1 MSQHQRGFAL
11 LTSMLVLLVL
21 SIVVVNAVR
30 TNLLNERASGG
41 YMDRT
46 RAFQAAEQAIQQ
58 GKALLMANTTLC
70 FESALGCSVSGGQVS
85 AIASGTT
92 PLLNDATYSSNLPT
106 GASWAD
112 GRAVTISPSTKSD
125 GTAQNTKYMVTRLA
139 NTSLVTPT
147 ETGGTQSYL
156 QSNCKAYSIIGRG
169 VGMDSNA
176 VVMLQ
181 VVTWLC
187 PI

>member
-11 LTSMLVLLVL
+11 LTSMLVLLIL

-70 FESALGCSVSGGQVS
+70 FESALGCSVNSGGQVS

-92 PLLNDATYSSNLPT
+92 LPNT
-106 GASWAD
+106 LPNGGSWVD
-112 GRAVTISPSTKSD
+112 GQAVTISPSPKPD
-125 GTAQNTKYMVTRLA
+125 GTTQYTKYMVTRLA

-169 VGMDSNA
+169 VGMDSSA